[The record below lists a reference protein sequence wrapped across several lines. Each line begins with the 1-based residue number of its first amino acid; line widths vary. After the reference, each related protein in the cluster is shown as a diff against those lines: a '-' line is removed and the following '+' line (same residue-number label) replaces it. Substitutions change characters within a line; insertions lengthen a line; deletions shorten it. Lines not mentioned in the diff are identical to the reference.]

1 MTWNDITVKQWQ
13 EYISLMNEVGENPSA
28 LELIEMNE
36 KLISIMYGLPMSKVE
51 ILTESDFANKVN
63 GLAFLNKP
71 IEGTKP
77 KKRIFVNGNVYRL
90 KYDVRKHTHTKHIAM
105 FSNAGDVISVKEFSK
120 DFANN
125 IGKVLASMVVPQRK
139 ILGLY
144 FDKKPKPTDHEVIS
158 QDVLDAKFIDVYN
171 ACIFFCKLLEK
182 LIVATVDYLAKRKEL
197 TKDTKQKLMDLLKVL
212 DGFTLQNK

>member
-63 GLAFLNKP
+63 GLNFLNQP
-71 IEGTKP
+71 IEGNKP

-144 FDKKPKPTDHEVIS
+144 FDRKPKPTDHEVIS

-182 LIVATVDYLAKRKEL
+182 LIRATVDYLAKRKEL
-197 TKDTKQKLMDLLKVL
+197 KKETREKLMDLLKVL

>member
-144 FDKKPKPTDHEVIS
+144 FDKKPKPMDHEVIS

-197 TKDTKQKLMDLLKVL
+197 TKETRAKLMDLLKVL